1 MSRGIEYQTN
11 DASNGI
17 IMEFYNRLL
26 EFDTTISDSN
36 LFYVSYEIPIDLKDE
51 IYSSMGEAREDGRI
65 GISNTKE
72 IFQGNKIQALTTG
85 VDLPDDKN
93 DMQLLPH
100 ESTVNGYIP
109 ITVNKGRTYNSTG
122 LTTTFYD
129 TNLSLNDFIFK
140 PWIRLI
146 SRNGCFDNK
155 LYTNV
160 TVVFLGK
167 GINSSGLFKTQKSII
182 RKQYN
187 FYDCIPIDSQNTDNY
202 EYANDSKPIKQ
213 KIQWKFNRYEAK
225 LTNIQ

>member
-1 MSRGIEYQTN
+1 MSKGIKYKEN

-17 IMEFYNRLL
+17 IIEFYNRLL

-36 LFYVSYEIPIDLKDE
+36 LFYVSYEIPSALTDE
-51 IYSSMGEAREDGRI
+51 LYSVIGEARDDGKI
-65 GISNTKE
+65 GISKTKE

-93 DMQLLPH
+93 SMQVLDHDSKVNGFIPL
-100 ESTVNGYIP
+100 TVNS
-109 ITVNKGRTYNSTG
+109 GRVYDSTG
-122 LTTTFYD
+122 LFTTFYD

-146 SRNGCFDNK
+146 SRNGSFTNE
-155 LYTNV
+155 LYTNM

-167 GINSSGLFKTQKSII
+167 GVNSSGIFRSQQSVI

-187 FYDCIPIDSQNTDNY
+187 FYDCIPIDTQNKDSY
-202 EYANDSKPIKQ
+202 KYASDSRPIDQ
-213 KIQWKFNRYEAK
+213 KIQWKFNRYEAT

>member
-26 EFDTTISDSN
+26 EFDTTLSDSN

-51 IYSSMGEAREDGRI
+51 IYSSMGEARDDGRI

-85 VDLPDDKN
+85 VDIPDDKN
-93 DMQLLPH
+93 DMQQIGHP
-100 ESTVNGYIP
+100 STVNGYIP
-109 ITVNKGRTYNSTG
+109 ITVNSGRRYQATG

-155 LYTNV
+155 LYTNI

-167 GINSSGLFKTQKSII
+167 GINSSGLFSTQKSII

-187 FYDCIPIDSQNTDNY
+187 FYDCIPIDSQNKDSY
-202 EYANDSKPIKQ
+202 KYDRDSKPIEQ
-213 KIQWKFNRYEAK
+213 RVQWKFNRYEAK
-225 LTNIQ
+225 LTNLQ

>member
-1 MSRGIEYQTN
+1 
-11 DASNGI
+11 
-17 IMEFYNRLL
+17 
-26 EFDTTISDSN
+26 
-36 LFYVSYEIPIDLKDE
+36 
-51 IYSSMGEAREDGRI
+51 MGEAREDGRI

-93 DMQLLPH
+93 DMQLIPH
-100 ESTVNGYIP
+100 DSTVNGYIP
-109 ITVNKGRTYNSTG
+109 ITVNRGRTYNSTG

-167 GINSSGLFKTQKSII
+167 GINSSGLLKTQKSII
-182 RKQYN
+182 RKLYTFKDCVPVDTESADRYQYTV
-187 FYDCIPIDSQNTDNY
+187 DSNLVDQR
-202 EYANDSKPIKQ
+202 
-213 KIQWKFNRYEAK
+213 IQWKFNRYDVV
-225 LTNIQ
+225 LTNI